1 MRAVKEQERLL
12 LAANTD
18 SPLRKRRKTRKA
30 SGQSVPPQM
39 ETVQEE
45 GQDGEV
51 LGDAGE
57 VVDTPEKYIEG
68 SQEEEGREEE
78 GMTEKGV
85 QELREI
91 LAIDVEY
98 QTGAVSPENSPGVI
112 TNDDVHATDVT
123 MAENVEEEQEEETS
137 SSGTSS
143 EEQEGET
150 SSSGTSSEEQEGET
164 SSSGT
169 SSEDDKEREVGET
182 GEGGELDCFE
192 GFEARLYSVTRGLSH
207 ETHSVYR

>member
-1 MRAVKEQERLL
+1 M

-18 SPLRKRRKTRKA
+18 SPSRKRRKTRKA

-57 VVDTPEKYIEG
+57 VVATPQKYIEG
-68 SQEEEGREEE
+68 SQEEE

-137 SSGTSS
+137 SSGT
-143 EEQEGET
+143 
-150 SSSGTSSEEQEGET
+150 
-164 SSSGT
+164 
-169 SSEDDKEREVGET
+169 
-182 GEGGELDCFE
+182 
-192 GFEARLYSVTRGLSH
+192 
-207 ETHSVYR
+207 

>member
-1 MRAVKEQERLL
+1 MKFCKLWSILQFALKEEAPSRKKRGAESAEKRAVKEQERLL

-18 SPLRKRRKTRKA
+18 SPSRKRRKTRKA

-57 VVDTPEKYIEG
+57 VVGTPQKYIEG

-98 QTGAVSPENSPGVI
+98 QPGAASPENSPGVI
-112 TNDDVHATDVT
+112 TNEDVHATDVT

-143 EEQEGET
+143 EEQEE
-150 SSSGTSSEEQEGET
+150 ET

-169 SSEDDKEREVGET
+169 SSEDDEEREVGET

-192 GFEARLYSVTRGLSH
+192 GFED
-207 ETHSVYR
+207 E

>member
-1 MRAVKEQERLL
+1 
-12 LAANTD
+12 
-18 SPLRKRRKTRKA
+18 
-30 SGQSVPPQM
+30 M

-57 VVDTPEKYIEG
+57 VVATPQKYIEG
-68 SQEEEGREEE
+68 SQEEE

-137 SSGTSS
+137 SSGT
-143 EEQEGET
+143 
-150 SSSGTSSEEQEGET
+150 
-164 SSSGT
+164 
-169 SSEDDKEREVGET
+169 
-182 GEGGELDCFE
+182 
-192 GFEARLYSVTRGLSH
+192 
-207 ETHSVYR
+207 

>member
-1 MRAVKEQERLL
+1 MSEGSRAHEFCKLWSILQFALKEEAPSRKKRGAESAEKRAMKEHERLL

-18 SPLRKRRKTRKA
+18 SPSRQRRKTRKA

-57 VVDTPEKYIEG
+57 VVGTPQKYIEG

-98 QTGAVSPENSPGVI
+98 QPGEDSPGVI
-112 TNDDVHATDVT
+112 TNEDVHATDVT

-143 EEQEGET
+143 EDDEERGVGET
-150 SSSGTSSEEQEGET
+150 S
-164 SSSGT
+164 
-169 SSEDDKEREVGET
+169 
-182 GEGGELDCFE
+182 EGGELDCFE
-192 GFEARLYSVTRGLSH
+192 GFED
-207 ETHSVYR
+207 E